1 MKSRLKCHPE
11 KYVQQNPPDSG
22 ADPLTSVPNPLL
34 QGQDE
39 QPRAQDFEP
48 IATSDNQVWSLLLFF
63 AFHSQSGSVLD
74 HSVATF
80 GGVCHR

>member
-11 KYVQQNPPDSG
+11 KYVQQNPPESG
-22 ADPLTSVPNPLL
+22 ADPLASVPNPLL

-48 IATSDNQVWSLLLFF
+48 IAASDNQVWSLTYFLFF
-63 AFHSQSGSVLD
+63 IHNVVVSLITTLQLPGTD
-74 HSVATF
+74 
-80 GGVCHR
+80 

>member
-11 KYVQQNPPDSG
+11 KYVQQNPPESG
-22 ADPLTSVPNPLL
+22 ADPLASVPNPLL

-48 IATSDNQVWSLLLFF
+48 IAASDNQVWSLVLF
-63 AFHSQSGSVLD
+63 D
-74 HSVATF
+74 HNVATS
-80 GGVCHR
+80 GGVWHR

>member
-11 KYVQQNPPDSG
+11 KYVQQNPPESG
-22 ADPLTSVPNPLL
+22 ADPLASVPNPLL

-48 IATSDNQVWSLLLFF
+48 IATNDNQVWSLVLLFY
-63 AFHSQSGSVLD
+63 SQSGSVLD
-74 HSVATF
+74 HNVATS
-80 GGVCHR
+80 GGVWHR